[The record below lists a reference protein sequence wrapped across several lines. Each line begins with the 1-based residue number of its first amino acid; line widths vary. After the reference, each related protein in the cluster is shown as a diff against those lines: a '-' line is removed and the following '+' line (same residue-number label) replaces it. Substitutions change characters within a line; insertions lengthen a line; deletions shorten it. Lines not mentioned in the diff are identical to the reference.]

1 MVFLQRNRQNG
12 VKDPIESFA
21 LSSEAENNQPPQ
33 HMKSIFPIV
42 KPMIFEDSVRE
53 YLRRCADVGNHHVNA
68 KYTVMEMM
76 VEARASDGKTALLS
90 HGKLRSS
97 SGKEIE
103 DSSRA
108 KSLQTLLDLWD
119 IGDYPIRTE

>member
-12 VKDPIESFA
+12 VKESFA
-21 LSSEAENNQPPQ
+21 SSSEAENNQPPQ

-42 KPMIFEDSVRE
+42 KPMVFEDSVRE

-76 VEARASDGKTALLS
+76 VQARASDGKSALLS
-90 HGKLRSS
+90 HGKLRS

-108 KSLQTLLDLWD
+108 KSLKTLLDLWD
-119 IGDYPIRTE
+119 IGNYPIWTE

>member
-12 VKDPIESFA
+12 VKDSIESFA
-21 LSSEAENNQPPQ
+21 LSSEAENNRPPQ
-33 HMKSIFPIV
+33 HAKSIFPIV
-42 KPMIFEDSVRE
+42 KPIVFEDSVRE

-76 VEARASDGKTALLS
+76 VQARASDGKTALLS

-97 SGKEIE
+97 GKEIE
-103 DSSRA
+103 DTSRA

-119 IGDYPIRTE
+119 IGEYPIWTE